1 MELAV
6 TLAVTPAV
14 TGDKT
19 SPLAPAFF
27 PTLPPIDG
35 VQLGTAEAG
44 VRYQGRTDVLLATF
58 DAGTNVAG
66 VFTRST
72 MPGAPVLWCKQVL
85 ADSAGSTRALVVK
98 AGNANVFTAE
108 AGMAA
113 CTTIAQVTG
122 DVVGCGATQVMLSA
136 TGVIGEP
143 LPVEKV
149 TAVLPTITPVAD
161 GWAAAAQAILTTDT
175 FPKGCTR
182 QTQIDGV
189 TVTING
195 IAKGSGMIEP
205 NMATMLAYVVT
216 DAVLAPAA
224 LDALLRETNEQ
235 SFNAITVD
243 SDTSTSDTVLLFATG
258 KAGHAIADSAADP
271 RLAEFKA
278 ALQSLM
284 TDLSHQIVR
293 DGEGA
298 TKFIA
303 VKVTGAASDA
313 SAKIVAK
320 SIANS
325 PLVKTAIAGQDANWG
340 RVVMAVGKCGEP
352 ANPDTLLVTFG
363 GQPVTENGK
372 VRDGYDESVLDAHL
386 AGSEI
391 DLDVDLGVGDGV
403 ATVWTCDLTHGYIE
417 INADYRS

>member
-1 MELAV
+1 MTE
-6 TLAVTPAV
+6 
-14 TGDKT
+14 DKI
-19 SPLAPAFF
+19 SPLAPKAF
-27 PTLPPIDG
+27 PVLPPIAG

-44 VRYQGRTDVLLATF
+44 VRYEGRADVLLAVF
-58 DAGTNVAG
+58 DVGTKLAG
-66 VFTRST
+66 VFTKST
-72 MPGAPVLWCKQVL
+72 MPGAPVLWCKQAL
-85 ADSAGSTRALVVK
+85 AQSGGAVRALVVK

-108 AGMAA
+108 AGMEA
-113 CTTIAQVTG
+113 CQAIAEVTAG
-122 DVVGCGATQVMLSA
+122 IIGCDSAEVQLSA

-143 LPVEKV
+143 LPYDKV
-149 TAVLPTITPVAD
+149 TRILPTISLDAD
-161 GWAAAAQAILTTDT
+161 NWAEAAQAILTTDT
-175 FPKGCTR
+175 FPKGATR
-182 QTQIDGV
+182 QAEIDGA

-216 DAVLAPAA
+216 DAALPVGV

-258 KAGHAIADSAADP
+258 AADNAVVSDAADQ
-271 RLAEFKA
+271 RLAAFKA

-284 TDLSHQIVR
+284 TDLAQQIVR

-298 TKFIA
+298 SKFIA
-303 VKVTGAASDA
+303 VKVVGAVSNE

-325 PLVKTAIAGQDANWG
+325 PLVKTAIAGEDANWG
-340 RVVMAVGKCGEP
+340 RVVMAVGKCGED
-352 ANPDTLLVTFG
+352 ANPEKLLVTFG

-372 VRDGYDESVLDAHL
+372 VRDGYDESVLDVHL
-386 AGSEI
+386 AGDEI
-391 DLDVDLGVGDGV
+391 DLEVDLDVGDGK
-403 ATVWTCDLTHGYIE
+403 ATVWTCDLTHGYID